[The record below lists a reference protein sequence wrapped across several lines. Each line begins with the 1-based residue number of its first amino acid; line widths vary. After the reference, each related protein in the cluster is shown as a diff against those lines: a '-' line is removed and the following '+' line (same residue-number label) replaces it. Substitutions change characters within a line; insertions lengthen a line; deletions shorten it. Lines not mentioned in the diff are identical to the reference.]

1 LLENFEMF
9 ICLNYLL
16 FVEGWHSINKQFK
29 QINILNNFIKMR
41 LYSTKNKNKFVD
53 LKTAVFKGL
62 PEDNGLYMPE
72 HIPALPQA
80 FIKELKDFSFREIAV
95 NITSNLFGDAIPED
109 DLAELVV
116 KAINFPAPVVTLDE
130 QFHILEL
137 FHGPSLAFKDFGARF
152 MAQLMSYFNQGENK
166 ELTILVATSG
176 DTGGAVAAGFY
187 KTPGIKVVILYPSGK
202 VSNLQEKQLTT
213 LGHNIQA
220 LEIDGTF
227 DDCQA
232 LVKQAFLNKELQ
244 GKLRLSSANS
254 INIARLVPQSFY
266 YFEAYKQLPESDKPT
281 VFCVPSGNFG
291 NLTAGIMAKKMGLPV
306 DHFIAATNDNDVV
319 PEYLSSG
326 TYTPRPSVPTISNA
340 MDVGSPSNFARML
353 DFYSSSWDVMKED
366 ISGYAY
372 NDAQTRTGVK
382 ELYEKYNYVID
393 THGAVGY
400 LALKEYLSVHPNKR
414 GIVLETAHPS
424 KFIDEVEKVL
434 EQKIEIPERLA
445 VLANEEK
452 VATFLQPD
460 FEQFKSWLLDN
471 A

>member
-1 LLENFEMF
+1 
-9 ICLNYLL
+9 
-16 FVEGWHSINKQFK
+16 
-29 QINILNNFIKMR
+29 MR
-41 LYSTKNKNKFVD
+41 LYSTKNKSKFVD

-72 HIPALPQA
+72 HIPTLPQA
-80 FIKELKDFSFREIAV
+80 FIKELKDFSFKEIALNV
-95 NITSNLFGDAIPED
+95 TSNLFGKAIPKD
-109 DLAELVV
+109 DLAGLIV

-130 QFHILEL
+130 QYHILEL

-244 GKLRLSSANS
+244 SKLRLSSANS

-353 DFYSSSWDVMKED
+353 DFYSSDWDVMKGD

-372 NDAQTRTGVK
+372 NDAQTRVGVK
-382 ELYEKYNYVID
+382 ELYDKYNYVID

-400 LALKEYLSVHPNKR
+400 LALKEYLAVHPNKR